1 MNRRLVLA
9 AATAAALLATGTAVA
24 LPGPLEDEAPV
35 LSHQTDRGTHVVT
48 PLPAR
53 TPTPKVVD
61 GDPGEWVGAS
71 TGFGGTI
78 VRSAGELVYTDHLF
92 DAYGAD
98 DGADADR
105 LSQTDPLVAADD
117 SLYRLD
123 PLYQQ
128 DVAGEFGLPVPDQLR
143 GDEHYGDLGLTPTAD
158 LVEVRV
164 ATDAD
169 SLYLLAR
176 TTTMVDPT
184 DLRLRVVLDGVAHDL
199 HAGTISDGVEVA
211 AGPDG
216 WTNTLEARLPRPAGD
231 STRLAVAALDAAG
244 NVANVAFRTS
254 EPVRVFFDQQQ
265 ALGLHADGGAID
277 RFGID
282 VDLAALESG
291 VTEAWTPGP
300 GYHDRIFR
308 STDAIST
315 EQGEDGVWQHYGLYL
330 PASWDASAAPSAVH
344 PLQWWLHWRGGEAHT
359 AGAVIPK
366 LFRDLGDDHDSIVV
380 SPRGRG
386 TSQWYVGTGHVD
398 FLEVWD
404 DVESLFAPRIDWD
417 RVYVTGHSMGGWGS
431 WLLSILYPD
440 RFAAAVPYAG
450 PVTQGAWTGADF
462 EGCDDLQYDEYSPCY
477 IEANGSDPRAQHT
490 LRMLENLRNV
500 PVAAFHGAADELVPV
515 SGVSLQMERMLELGN
530 RYRYYLSPTYEHYTH
545 PIMDQWE
552 EGGRYSHQFVRDQ
565 SPAEVTYVRDLA
577 FERSVEEVR
586 SGGHALA
593 FDFDSA
599 YWMSGLQVADGAERG
614 VFRGRNLADPESHL
628 AAPDTAPPAA
638 VGQTGPFVVTGQQ
651 WLDTTELA
659 PAATRNGVA
668 LDLEGVSAVTIDVD
682 QLGLDRWS
690 PVVLEVVTTHPV
702 SVTIDDRTVVFQ
714 PGTATEQLTLAR
726 KGPPPAK
733 RR

>member
-1 MNRRLVLA
+1 MNRRLLLA
-9 AATAAALLATGTAVA
+9 VATTAALLATGTAVA

-35 LSHQTDRGTHVVT
+35 LSHETVRGTHLVT
-48 PLPAR
+48 ALPAQA
-53 TPTPKVVD
+53 PTAKVVD
-61 GDPGEWVGAS
+61 GDPGEWIGAP
-71 TGFGGTI
+71 TGFGGSI

-98 DGADADR
+98 DGGDADR
-105 LSQTDPLVAADD
+105 LAQTEPLVEADG
-117 SLYRLD
+117 SLHRLD

-128 DVAGEFGLPVPDQLR
+128 DVAGQFGLPAPEQLR
-143 GDEHYGDLGLTPTAD
+143 GDEHYGDLGMTPTAD

-164 ATDAD
+164 ATDPE
-169 SLYLLAR
+169 SLYVLAR
-176 TTTMVDPT
+176 TTTMVEPT
-184 DLRLRVVLDGVAHDL
+184 DLRLRVVLDGVTHDL
-199 HAGTISDGVEVA
+199 HAGVVADGIDVA
-211 AGPDG
+211 VGPDG
-216 WTNTLEARLPRPAGD
+216 WTNTLEARLPRPPGD
-231 STRLAVAALDAAG
+231 TARLAVGALDPAG

-254 EPVRVFFDQQQ
+254 EPVRVFFDQHQ
-265 ALGLHADGGAID
+265 ALGLHEDGGAID

-282 VDLAALESG
+282 VDLTALDAG

-308 STDAIST
+308 SDEAISS
-315 EQGEDGVWQHYGLYL
+315 EEGEDGVWQHYGLYL
-330 PASWDASAAPSAVH
+330 PASWDASGDRLH

-398 FLEVWD
+398 FLEVWG
-404 DVESLFAPRIDWD
+404 DVEALLADRVEWD

-515 SGVSLQMERMLELGN
+515 SGVTLQMERMLELGN

-545 PIMDQWE
+545 PVMDQWE
-552 EGGRYSHQFVRDQ
+552 EGGRYSHQFVRDDA
-565 SPAEVTYVRDLA
+565 PPEVTYIRDLA
-577 FERSVEEVR
+577 FERSVEERR
-586 SGGHALA
+586 SNGHVLA

-614 VFRGRNLADPESHL
+614 VFRGRDLSDPASHV
-628 AAPDTAPPAA
+628 AVPDTAAPVT

-651 WLDTTELA
+651 WLDTTGVA
-659 PAATRNGVA
+659 PAVTRNGVA
-668 LDLEGVSAVTIDVD
+668 LDLEGVSAVTIDID
-682 QLGLDRWS
+682 RIGLDRWA
-690 PVVLEVVTTHPV
+690 PVVVEVDTTHPV
-702 SVTIDDRTVVFQ
+702 EVTIDDRVLTFE
-714 PGTATEQLTLAR
+714 PGSSTRDLTLAR
-726 KGPPPAK
+726 KGPPA
-733 RR
+733 RRP